1 MPKRKQ
7 RTTPI
12 AIRVRPRTAAR
23 IRNKHTVAA
32 AMNTKRK
39 EDKHA
44 SFSNNNAAAATLTFM
59 LVQVIIAYLTR
70 RDSDFMK
77 YPRKVRPGNLNTI
90 LQIELI

>member
-7 RTTPI
+7 RTIPI

-23 IRNKHTVAA
+23 IRNKHTVA

-59 LVQVIIAYLTR
+59 LVQVIITVILDKTR
-70 RDSDFMK
+70 
-77 YPRKVRPGNLNTI
+77 L
-90 LQIELI
+90 